1 MTFITGTRKNWGNIF
16 VACQPFKGRLEL
28 WGTGG
33 LRLSGTGGLG
43 QFSDHVVM
51 QTCFLDFHF
60 RTAKDTLGE
69 HLCGLPACMST
80 DLRQVNFRDFHSLI
94 GTGGLGVTWGT
105 GTDGRL

>member
-1 MTFITGTRKNWGNIF
+1 M
-16 VACQPFKGRLEL
+16 ACQPFKGGLEL

-60 RTAKDTLGE
+60 RNCEGYLGRTSVW
-69 HLCGLPACMST
+69 PACLHVYLLT
-80 DLRQVNFRDFHSLI
+80 AGKL
-94 GTGGLGVTWGT
+94 
-105 GTDGRL
+105 